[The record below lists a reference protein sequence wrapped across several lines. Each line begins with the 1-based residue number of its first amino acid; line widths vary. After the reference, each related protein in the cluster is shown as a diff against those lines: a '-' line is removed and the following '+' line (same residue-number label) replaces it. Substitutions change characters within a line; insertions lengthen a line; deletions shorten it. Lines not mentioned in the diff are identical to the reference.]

1 MGLGSGSPTLPSTLQ
16 ADLEPVV
23 LLASNASGH
32 FLALP
37 ESPPQPPSSPCSSR
51 RGRRHHSQFLMA
63 VLRACREQGRGRS
76 RALPFP
82 KEAVMR
88 QLKEIMLDSF
98 FELEPKFIIAM
109 RAVEELSKFQ
119 PPLQPELKTSI
130 VAWALGLVLSGSP
143 GPEDP
148 AQQVHGTPIASSGRL
163 RPSFREGCIPWGQET
178 VSLFGSWIWGALHQA
193 LQQQGEVGLQRMLL
207 ALVME
212 DPSAGHWLALLDTI
226 VEEPAF
232 GGLVAKLAVSL
243 ADPEAEVREK
253 AREVIGQLL
262 QLLCQQG
269 LKGEKRRRS
278 TIKWEEDPEHP
289 WRESYLHLT
298 SVAEH
303 AALED
308 ALSLARPWVREG
320 GLVLLYT
327 HLGQAHGLLEEE
339 EVEDLRHNLSALL
352 YNLWWGGEVPAEIRA
367 LLPRTDDPE

>member
-1 MGLGSGSPTLPSTLQ
+1 MLHFTA
-16 ADLEPVV
+16 ADRLR
-23 LLASNASGH
+23 ASNASGH

-51 RGRRHHSQFLMA
+51 R
-63 VLRACREQGRGRS
+63 
-76 RALPFP
+76 
-82 KEAVMR
+82 
-88 QLKEIMLDSF
+88 EIMLDSF

-119 PPLQPELKTSI
+119 PPLHLELKTSI
-130 VAWALGLVLSGSP
+130 VAWALGLVLGGSP

-148 AQQVHGTPIASSGRL
+148 AQ
-163 RPSFREGCIPWGQET
+163 
-178 VSLFGSWIWGALHQA
+178 QA

-207 ALVME
+207 ALLME

-226 VEEPAF
+226 VEDPAF

-243 ADPEAEVREK
+243 ADPDAGVREK

-262 QLLCQQG
+262 QLLLCQQG
-269 LKGEKRRRS
+269 LKGKKKRT
-278 TIKWEEDPEHP
+278 TIKWEEDPQRP

-339 EVEDLRHNLSALL
+339 EVVAATTGRDLESAWLLTINGNGQEHSTTLDWMGAASYCRTGETADPSVAQEDESQSTRDSHQHLRP
-352 YNLWWGGEVPAEIRA
+352 PAPTP
-367 LLPRTDDPE
+367 LPY

>member
-1 MGLGSGSPTLPSTLQ
+1 MPISQ
-16 ADLEPVV
+16 AGNTENEC
-23 LLASNASGH
+23 LLLTASNASGH

-37 ESPPQPPSSPCSSR
+37 KSPPQPPSSPCSSPCSSR

-148 AQQVHGTPIASSGRL
+148 AQQ
-163 RPSFREGCIPWGQET
+163 
-178 VSLFGSWIWGALHQA
+178 A

-207 ALVME
+207 ALLME
-212 DPSAGHWLALLDTI
+212 DPSAGHWLALLETI
-226 VEEPAF
+226 VEDPAF

-243 ADPEAEVREK
+243 ADPDAGVREK

-262 QLLCQQG
+262 QLLLCQQG
-269 LKGEKRRRS
+269 LKGEKKRRS
-278 TIKWEEDPEHP
+278 TIKWEEDPERP

-298 SVAEH
+298 SVAEVFRGH
-303 AALED
+303 LSPGQGLSLQHIALED
-308 ALSLARPWVREG
+308 ALNLARPWVREG

-339 EVEDLRHNLSALL
+339 EVEDLRHSLSALL

-367 LLPRTDDPE
+367 LLPRTGNLPFLGNGGGGGATALEPREELKLFVIFTIH

>member
-1 MGLGSGSPTLPSTLQ
+1 
-16 ADLEPVV
+16 
-23 LLASNASGH
+23 
-32 FLALP
+32 
-37 ESPPQPPSSPCSSR
+37 
-51 RGRRHHSQFLMA
+51 
-63 VLRACREQGRGRS
+63 
-76 RALPFP
+76 
-82 KEAVMR
+82 MR
-88 QLKEIMLDSF
+88 QLK
-98 FELEPKFIIAM
+98 
-109 RAVEELSKFQ
+109 
-119 PPLQPELKTSI
+119 
-130 VAWALGLVLSGSP
+130 
-143 GPEDP
+143 
-148 AQQVHGTPIASSGRL
+148 
-163 RPSFREGCIPWGQET
+163 
-178 VSLFGSWIWGALHQA
+178 A

-243 ADPEAEVREK
+243 ADPDAGVREK

-262 QLLCQQG
+262 QLLLCQQG

-278 TIKWEEDPEHP
+278 TIKWEEDPERP

-339 EVEDLRHNLSALL
+339 EVEDLRHSLSALL

>member
-1 MGLGSGSPTLPSTLQ
+1 M
-16 ADLEPVV
+16 A
-23 LLASNASGH
+23 A
-32 FLALP
+32 
-37 ESPPQPPSSPCSSR
+37 
-51 RGRRHHSQFLMA
+51 RHGKI
-63 VLRACREQGRGRS
+63 ACREQGRGRS

-148 AQQVHGTPIASSGRL
+148 AQQ
-163 RPSFREGCIPWGQET
+163 
-178 VSLFGSWIWGALHQA
+178 A

-207 ALVME
+207 ALLME

-262 QLLCQQG
+262 QLLLCQQG

-278 TIKWEEDPEHP
+278 TIKWEEDPQRP

-298 SVAEH
+298 SVAED

-339 EVEDLRHNLSALL
+339 EVEDLRHSLSALL

>member
-1 MGLGSGSPTLPSTLQ
+1 ML
-16 ADLEPVV
+16 
-23 LLASNASGH
+23 
-32 FLALP
+32 
-37 ESPPQPPSSPCSSR
+37 SSAWGWGWE

-88 QLKEIMLDSF
+88 QLK
-98 FELEPKFIIAM
+98 
-109 RAVEELSKFQ
+109 
-119 PPLQPELKTSI
+119 
-130 VAWALGLVLSGSP
+130 
-143 GPEDP
+143 
-148 AQQVHGTPIASSGRL
+148 
-163 RPSFREGCIPWGQET
+163 
-178 VSLFGSWIWGALHQA
+178 A

-207 ALVME
+207 ALLME

-243 ADPEAEVREK
+243 ADPDAGVREK

-262 QLLCQQG
+262 QLLLCQQG

-278 TIKWEEDPEHP
+278 TIKWEEDPQRP

-298 SVAEH
+298 SVAEVFRGHLSPGQGLSLQH

-339 EVEDLRHNLSALL
+339 EVEDLRHSLSALL